1 MGNGEQTCGSQ
12 GLGMGRAAGTN
23 KARGSGSGGIG
34 GSSSSGERT
43 GGFSRAQASGSSD
56 GAQAGGILGLTT
68 RSAGSIDWARG
79 RDSCCS
85 AEDPS
90 TTQGMGTG
98 NGGKMA
104 TVGVAAGEGSRT
116 MGLGSLAGGI
126 GRAACSFGQA
136 MGGMGFGGD
145 RKSVV

>member
-23 KARGSGSGGIG
+23 KARGSRSGGIG

-56 GAQAGGILGLTT
+56 GAQVGGILGLTT

-79 RDSCCS
+79 RDGCCS
-85 AEDPS
+85 AEDPGM
-90 TTQGMGTG
+90 TQGMGTG
-98 NGGKMA
+98 NGGKTA

-126 GRAACSFGQA
+126 GRAACGFGQA
-136 MGGMGFGGD
+136 MGGMGFGG
-145 RKSVV
+145 